1 MSIFAIARKPV
12 YSFHNFW
19 DTTVMR
25 VPQFDLRAQ
34 TEKLGP
40 ELLEALRQ
48 VLYSGAYVQGAPIEE
63 LQKGMAAFFSAPHAV
78 ACSSGTDALLV
89 SLMALDIGPGDEV
102 ITTPFSFFA
111 TLGVVLRL
119 GAKPVLVDI
128 DEATFNIDPHLIE
141 AAITPKTKAIIPVHL
156 YGQCADMNP
165 ILALSKKHSIPVI
178 EDCAQSLGAT
188 YPLESGGVG
197 KVRVGKA
204 GAMGE
209 LGCISFYPSK
219 NLGAL
224 GDAGMVLSTVDA
236 LGKKVAMLRNHGQS
250 ERYIHPL
257 VGGNFR
263 MDGFQ
268 AAVLN
273 VKLKYLEG
281 WIARRQQIAT
291 RYSEALTQR
300 GLPAKGIVVPAR
312 VYQGKTGDS
321 MDHVFHQYVI
331 RAQDRNALKAT
342 LETKGVG
349 CGIYYP
355 VPFHHQPC
363 WTSRYGTSWSFPR
376 TEKAAAECLA
386 LPIFPE
392 MSDEQVD
399 IVVSSIAEHYGIRS

>member
-1 MSIFAIARKPV
+1 MTAPDVMNPSRPKPV
-12 YSFHNFW
+12 YSLDNFW

-63 LQKGMAAFFSAPHAV
+63 LQRGMAAFFSVPHAV

-89 SLMALDIGPGDEV
+89 SLMALDVGPGDEV

-128 DEATFNIDPHLIE
+128 EDSTFNMDPQLIE

-156 YGQCADMNP
+156 YGQCADMSG

-178 EDCAQSLGAT
+178 EDCAQSLGAS
-188 YPLESGGVG
+188 YPLEKGG
-197 KVRVGKA
+197 VGKA

-224 GDAGMVLSTVDA
+224 GDAGMVLSTDDA

-291 RYSEALTQR
+291 RYSESLTQL
-300 GLPAKGIVVPAR
+300 GLPAKGVVAPAR

-331 RAQDRNALKAT
+331 RAQDRNSLKAT

>member
-1 MSIFAIARKPV
+1 
-12 YSFHNFW
+12 
-19 DTTVMR
+19 MR

-63 LQKGMAAFFSAPHAV
+63 LQKSMKAYFSAPHAV

-89 SLMALDIGPGDEV
+89 SLMALDVGPGDEV

-128 DEATFNIDPHLIE
+128 QDATFNIDPAQIE
-141 AAITPKTKAIIPVHL
+141 AAITSQTKAMIPVHL
-156 YGQCADMNP
+156 YGQCADMEP

-188 YPLESGGVG
+188 YPF
-197 KVRVGKA
+197 KAAAVGKA

-224 GDAGMVLSTVDA
+224 GDAGMVLATDDA

-291 RYSEALTQR
+291 RYSEALTQL
-300 GLPAKGIVVPAR
+300 GVLSKGVVLPAR

-331 RAQDRNALKAT
+331 RAPDRNALKAT
-342 LETKGVG
+342 LESKGVG

-399 IVVSSIAEHYGIRS
+399 IVASSIAEHYGIRS